1 VSAVELS
8 GGPPKPGLVNVA
20 NALTVLRLIRVPVF
34 VVCLL
39 ACGTRGRLAALV
51 VFVVAMA
58 AAVVVTLVTGAD
70 YVARAVRLYRS
81 PAPPG
86 S

>member
-1 VSAVELS
+1 MLAGERSPSLS
-8 GGPPKPGLVNVA
+8 PARIITQVA
-20 NALTVLRLIRVPVF
+20 I
-34 VVCLL
+34 
-39 ACGTRGRLAALV
+39 
-51 VFVVAMA
+51 A